1 MIYYLEQFRD
11 AYWPDGQLA
20 QDWTERTD
28 DQKLETRLKAKEK
41 FLAFTTGQNYLFLSV
56 GWNLIKLGGPAHGI
70 VTAKL
75 CQEVWGS
82 KGLRGSKEIWGREG
96 G

>member
-20 QDWTERTD
+20 QDWMERTD

-56 GWNLIKLGGPAHGI
+56 
-70 VTAKL
+70 
-75 CQEVWGS
+75 
-82 KGLRGSKEIWGREG
+82 
-96 G
+96 

>member
-41 FLAFTTGQNYLFLSV
+41 FLAFTTGHN
-56 GWNLIKLGGPAHGI
+56 
-70 VTAKL
+70 
-75 CQEVWGS
+75 
-82 KGLRGSKEIWGREG
+82 
-96 G
+96 

>member
-41 FLAFTTGQNYLFLSV
+41 FLAFTTGKN
-56 GWNLIKLGGPAHGI
+56 
-70 VTAKL
+70 
-75 CQEVWGS
+75 
-82 KGLRGSKEIWGREG
+82 
-96 G
+96 